1 MPVVERVTAGDIG
14 GSEVRVDNASPAL
27 PLSGD
32 GYVAAGDTYT
42 LTLGSPLPAG
52 EGQGEGINL
61 GSGTDVSYTINWND
75 GTPATT
81 ITADDLAAAG
91 DQVITRLH
99 TIQRPV

>member
-1 MPVVERVTAGDIG
+1 M
-14 GSEVRVDNASPAL
+14 
-27 PLSGD
+27 SGD

-52 EGQGEGINL
+52 EGQGEGSEGGEPINL

-91 DQVITRLH
+91 DPGDSRL
-99 TIQRPV
+99 QQYNVRYNC